1 MSPVPVEIL
10 ANRPL
15 VVRPTASATLVATRA
30 LVIETDADALMEG
43 SAYSCAADGVCQPS
57 ARSTRPS

>member
-43 SAYSCAADGVCQPS
+43 SAYSGAADGDDNPN
-57 ARSTRPS
+57 